1 MGGIV
6 NKIKKKDLKKDF
18 KEYVPRSPKEVKEP
32 VKKLSRKTNG
42 TATSADNLRNL
53 ERR

>member
-1 MGGIV
+1 MS
-6 NKIKKKDLKKDF
+6 KKKEKKID
-18 KEYVPRSPKEVKEP
+18 KTINDYVPRSPKEVKEP